1 LRACAGADGCG
12 ILTMH
17 CMSVLLQHVHT
28 CAFSNVAAE
37 LAASCTQIDSSE
49 LVDHI
54 QNMVAAAT
62 WWHHF

>member
-1 LRACAGADGCG
+1 
-12 ILTMH
+12 MH